1 MFEVILNNGDRA
13 EADSEA
19 GILLAAR
26 LLIQEAA
33 QAAGAA
39 RILRKDV
46 IVTQAET
53 YNSRLTNAAR
63 TGATCLT

>member
-1 MFEVILNNGDRA
+1 VILNNGDRA

-19 GILLAAR
+19 GILLAAWT
-26 LLIQEAA
+26 LIQEAA

-39 RILRKDV
+39 RALRSDV
-46 IVTQAET
+46 IVTQAEI

-63 TGATCLT
+63 SGQA